1 MGIDHTLRPANQR
14 ERAPPEFGLP
24 MNAFVKTTK
33 SRLHFKWQGE
43 NCCPRMHFCVFK
55 AFFILNGYCYSGEM
69 NRARDSVS
77 KPHAEKSNPTSRK
90 DVSSKTL
97 RDIFFGS
104 PCISCWSSRLKFI
117 QDSNCAHHP
126 FFIFLQ
132 TQNGGL
138 GGRRRKSVLQ
148 NKADS

>member
-1 MGIDHTLRPANQR
+1 
-14 ERAPPEFGLP
+14 
-24 MNAFVKTTK
+24 
-33 SRLHFKWQGE
+33 
-43 NCCPRMHFCVFK
+43 MHFCVFK

-104 PCISCWSSRLKFI
+104 PSTHLTRGFCCNSGKDMNSSIESEPDPSRSFLLLSLTNIEKNPNTRI
-117 QDSNCAHHP
+117 LQ
-126 FFIFLQ
+126 FFRFRGSIIEFTLLCTMCPVSKQ
-132 TQNGGL
+132 THALRKNLRDYL
-138 GGRRRKSVLQ
+138 GILPPTPTLLIR
-148 NKADS
+148 